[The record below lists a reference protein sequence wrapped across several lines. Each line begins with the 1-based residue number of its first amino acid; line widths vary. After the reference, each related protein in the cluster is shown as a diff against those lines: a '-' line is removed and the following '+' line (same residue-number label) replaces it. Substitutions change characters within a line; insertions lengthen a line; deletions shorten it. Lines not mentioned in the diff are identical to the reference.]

1 MRYLML
7 ISSFLFISVTAF
19 AVEVGEPVLGSDC
32 LTGCELSAFGAKLL
46 DGATYVEGAYLKTQA
61 KWVEQKIAI
70 DGIVARLADGR
81 EVTLVWPLA
90 KGQAKSPSNR
100 YDTPFFAVPY
110 DADGKR
116 IEKYAGYVTDRSI
129 YFIKGV
135 EAQFTEVARRAIRYS
150 KKPMNFVFAHRWSNG
165 EITLSHSIGRHTRDE
180 RHVLIHS
187 PDNGKTWDLDPKG
200 PLASPFMAFETKDGR
215 RRSVRG
221 WHMHGKA
228 ATNQFTIGITT
239 FEKDGTVSR
248 TTTPFA
254 TPWPA
259 MCGMHRDVQ
268 RLSDGRLI
276 AEAWGHSY
284 NRRGNEAGGYG
295 INYFLE
301 SKDDGETW
309 QYLSQY
315 PYEEGH
321 TEGLFESTL
330 VERKDGSLLAI
341 CRTGYSLDG
350 KTRHPLLQF
359 ISHDGGKTWGERRE
373 ISDNGVAPQATM
385 LSDGTLVVLTGRPT
399 LFLLID
405 CTGTGDHYEKLMIT
419 RARTSAYASLVEL
432 EPGRIAVFFDESA
445 FISAP
450 GDTPDNRL
458 MQVEYEYV
466 YRSKTARPSSISKKL
481 AR

>member
-1 MRYLML
+1 MKR
-7 ISSFLFISVTAF
+7 
-19 AVEVGEPVLGSDC
+19 AVAVGVVVALAVSAEALQVGEPVLGSDA
-32 LTGCELSAFGAKLL
+32 LKGCEIGAFGKDLL
-46 DGATYVEGAYLKTQA
+46 TDATYVEGAYLKTA
-61 KWVEQKIAI
+61 VKWVEQKIKI
-70 DGIVARLADGR
+70 DGLVARLSDGR
-81 EVTLVWPLA
+81 EVTLVWPREKA
-90 KGQAKSPSNR
+90 EKTRDPAYR
-100 YDTPFFAVPY
+100 YDTPFFAMPY
-110 DADGKR
+110 DSDGNR
-116 IEKYAGYVTDRSI
+116 IAKYSGYVTDRPV

-180 RHVLIHS
+180 RHVLIRS
-187 PDNGKTWDLDPKG
+187 LDNGATWDLAPVG
-200 PLASPFMAFETKDGR
+200 NVAAPFMAFETKDGR
-215 RRSVRG
+215 RRTVRG
-221 WHMHGKA
+221 WHMHGKT
-228 ATNQFTIGITT
+228 ATNEFTIGVTT
-239 FEKDGTVSR
+239 FEKDGSVSR
-248 TTTPFA
+248 KTTPFR

-259 MCGMHRDVQ
+259 MLGMHRDVQ
-268 RLSDGRLI
+268 RLSDGRLV
-276 AEAWGHSY
+276 AEAWGRVY
-284 NRRGNEAGGYG
+284 NRPGNEAGGYA

-350 KTRHPLLQF
+350 STRHPLLQF
-359 ISHDGGKTWGERRE
+359 VSHDGGKSWGERRE

-385 LSDGTLVVLTGRPT
+385 LSDGTLVVLSGRPT
-399 LFLLID
+399 LFLLVD
-405 CTGTGDHYEKLMIT
+405 RTGTGEHYEKLTIT
-419 RARTSAYASLVEL
+419 KARTSAYASLVEL
-432 EPGRIAVFFDESA
+432 KPGRIAVFFDESA

-458 MQVEYEYV
+458 MQVEYEY
-466 YRSKTARPSSISKKL
+466 TPCRPTGGSTQK
-481 AR
+481 